1 MAQNENLNENLERC
15 SNELTESIQSWAEK
29 RPETIEALRSL
40 AQELLEHDK
49 NVHIAKVSGSSFS
62 IAGFVLVA
70 TGFGLAPVTFGTST
84 ILSAV
89 GGAMCAAGGATAAGS
104 GLVGSKIFKT
114 KLAKAQEIIEAD
126 RQAQE
131 SVEKLLNKLYL
142 EISALSVGGAIDI
155 LSYNKNIIFFV
166 KNLVD
171 IGNFAQAAGGTA
183 ATTVASEGTVALLS
197 SIGVASNVARIGLFT
212 ISAVALPF
220 DIHTLLTSA
229 MKIKSNGEEE
239 PEAVRKLKELAAELE
254 REMDK
259 ILEALRQFHGA
270 DKNLFDLSEDSGDSD
285 EVSDDMKETDC
296 LASLTFYELYSRI
309 PLSSAKF
316 HP

>member
-29 RPETIEALRSL
+29 RPGTIEALRSL

-285 EVSDDMKETDC
+285 EVSDDMKET
-296 LASLTFYELYSRI
+296 L
-309 PLSSAKF
+309 PG
-316 HP
+316 

>member
-126 RQAQE
+126 RQAQD

-220 DIHTLLTSA
+220 DIHTLVTSA

-285 EVSDDMKETDC
+285 EVSDDMKET
-296 LASLTFYELYSRI
+296 L
-309 PLSSAKF
+309 PG
-316 HP
+316 

>member
-270 DKNLFDLSEDSGDSD
+270 DKNLFDLSEYSGDSD
-285 EVSDDMKETDC
+285 EVSDDMKET
-296 LASLTFYELYSRI
+296 L
-309 PLSSAKF
+309 PG
-316 HP
+316 

>member
-15 SNELTESIQSWAEK
+15 SNELTETIQSWAEK

-220 DIHTLLTSA
+220 DIHTLVTSA

-270 DKNLFDLSEDSGDSD
+270 DKNLFDLSEYSGDSD
-285 EVSDDMKETDC
+285 EVSDDMKET
-296 LASLTFYELYSRI
+296 L
-309 PLSSAKF
+309 PG
-316 HP
+316 

>member
-1 MAQNENLNENLERC
+1 MAQNESLNENLERC

-62 IAGFVLVA
+62 IAGFVLAA
-70 TGFGLAPVTFGTST
+70 TGFGLAPVTFGTSA

-104 GLVGSKIFKT
+104 GLVRSKIFKT
-114 KLAKAQEIIEAD
+114 KLAKAQEIIETD

-131 SVEKLLNKLYL
+131 SVEKLLNKLYF

-171 IGNFAQAAGGTA
+171 IGNFAQAASGTA
-183 ATTVASEGTVALLS
+183 ATVASEGTVALLS
-197 SIGVASNVARIGLFT
+197 SIGIASNVARIGLFT

-220 DIHTLLTSA
+220 DIHTLVTSA

-259 ILEALRQFHGA
+259 ILEVLREFHGA

-285 EVSDDMKETDC
+285 EVSDDMKET
-296 LASLTFYELYSRI
+296 
-309 PLSSAKF
+309 LSG
-316 HP
+316 

>member
-285 EVSDDMKETDC
+285 EVSDDMKET
-296 LASLTFYELYSRI
+296 L
-309 PLSSAKF
+309 PG
-316 HP
+316 

>member
-70 TGFGLAPVTFGTST
+70 TGFGLTPVTFGTSA

-104 GLVGSKIFKT
+104 GLIGSKIFKT

-155 LSYNKNIIFFV
+155 LSYNKNIIFFI

-171 IGNFAQAAGGTA
+171 IGNFAQAAGGTV

-197 SIGVASNVARIGLFT
+197 SIGIASNVARIGLFT

-220 DIHTLLTSA
+220 DIHTLVTSA

-239 PEAVRKLKELAAELE
+239 PEAVRKLKELATELE

-259 ILEALRQFHGA
+259 ILEALREFHGA
-270 DKNLFDLSEDSGDSD
+270 DKNLFDLSEDSGDSS
-285 EVSDDMKETDC
+285 EVSDDMKET
-296 LASLTFYELYSRI
+296 L
-309 PLSSAKF
+309 PG
-316 HP
+316 

>member
-1 MAQNENLNENLERC
+1 MAQKENLNENLERC

-29 RPETIEALRSL
+29 RPETVEALRNL

-49 NVHIAKVSGSSFS
+49 NIHIAKVSGSSFS

-70 TGFGLAPVTFGTST
+70 TGFGLAPVTFGTSA

-104 GLVGSKIFKT
+104 SLVGSKLFKT
-114 KLAKAQEIIEAD
+114 KLAKAQEIIETD

-171 IGNFAQAAGGTA
+171 IGIFAQASGTA

-197 SIGVASNVARIGLFT
+197 SIGIASNVARIGLFT

-220 DIHTLLTSA
+220 DIHTLVTSA

-239 PEAVRKLKELAAELE
+239 PEAVRKLKDLAAELE
-254 REMDK
+254 REMDEIRK
-259 ILEALRQFHGA
+259 ALREFHSA
-270 DKNLFDLSEDSGDSD
+270 DKHLIDLLEDSGDSD
-285 EVSDDMKETDC
+285 EVSDYMKET
-296 LASLTFYELYSRI
+296 L
-309 PLSSAKF
+309 PG
-316 HP
+316 

>member
-114 KLAKAQEIIEAD
+114 KLAKAQVIIEAD

-220 DIHTLLTSA
+220 DIHTLVTSA

-285 EVSDDMKETDC
+285 EVSDDMKET
-296 LASLTFYELYSRI
+296 L
-309 PLSSAKF
+309 PG
-316 HP
+316 

>member
-49 NVHIAKVSGSSFS
+49 NVHIVKVSGSSFS

-126 RQAQE
+126 RQAQD

-285 EVSDDMKETDC
+285 EVSDDMKET
-296 LASLTFYELYSRI
+296 L
-309 PLSSAKF
+309 PG
-316 HP
+316 

>member
-62 IAGFVLVA
+62 SAGFVLVA

-220 DIHTLLTSA
+220 DIHTLVTSA

-270 DKNLFDLSEDSGDSD
+270 DKNLFDLLEDSGDSD
-285 EVSDDMKETDC
+285 EVSDDMKET
-296 LASLTFYELYSRI
+296 L
-309 PLSSAKF
+309 PG
-316 HP
+316 

>member
-29 RPETIEALRSL
+29 RPGTIEALRSL

-89 GGAMCAAGGATAAGS
+89 GGAMCAAGGAPAAGS

-220 DIHTLLTSA
+220 DIHTLVTSA

-270 DKNLFDLSEDSGDSD
+270 DKNLFDLSEYSGDSD
-285 EVSDDMKETDC
+285 EVSDDMKET
-296 LASLTFYELYSRI
+296 L
-309 PLSSAKF
+309 PG
-316 HP
+316 

>member
-126 RQAQE
+126 RQAQQ

-220 DIHTLLTSA
+220 DIHTLVTSA
-229 MKIKSNGEEE
+229 MKIKSNGEQE
-239 PEAVRKLKELAAELE
+239 PEAVRKLKELAGELE

-259 ILEALRQFHGA
+259 ILEALREFHGA

-285 EVSDDMKETDC
+285 EVSDDMKET
-296 LASLTFYELYSRI
+296 L
-309 PLSSAKF
+309 PG
-316 HP
+316 

>member
-114 KLAKAQEIIEAD
+114 KLAKAKEIIEAD

-220 DIHTLLTSA
+220 DIHTLVTSA

-239 PEAVRKLKELAAELE
+239 PETVRKLKELAGELE

-259 ILEALRQFHGA
+259 ILEALREFHGA
-270 DKNLFDLSEDSGDSD
+270 DKNLFDLSEDSGDSN
-285 EVSDDMKETDC
+285 EVSDDMKET
-296 LASLTFYELYSRI
+296 L
-309 PLSSAKF
+309 PG
-316 HP
+316 

>member
-126 RQAQE
+126 RQAQD

-285 EVSDDMKETDC
+285 EVSDDMKET
-296 LASLTFYELYSRI
+296 L
-309 PLSSAKF
+309 PG
-316 HP
+316 

>member
-1 MAQNENLNENLERC
+1 MAQNESLNENLERC

-62 IAGFVLVA
+62 IAGFVLAA
-70 TGFGLAPVTFGTST
+70 TGFGLAPVTFGTSA

-89 GGAMCAAGGATAAGS
+89 GGAMCDAGGATAAGS
-104 GLVGSKIFKT
+104 GLVRSKIFKT
-114 KLAKAQEIIEAD
+114 KLAKAQEIIETD

-131 SVEKLLNKLYL
+131 SVEKLLNKLYF

-183 ATTVASEGTVALLS
+183 ATVAREGTVALLS
-197 SIGVASNVARIGLFT
+197 SIGIASNVARIGLFT

-220 DIHTLLTSA
+220 DIHTLVTSA

-259 ILEALRQFHGA
+259 ILEVLREFHGA

-285 EVSDDMKETDC
+285 EVSDDMKET
-296 LASLTFYELYSRI
+296 
-309 PLSSAKF
+309 LSG
-316 HP
+316 

>member
-89 GGAMCAAGGATAAGS
+89 GGAMCAAGGVTAAGS

-142 EISALSVGGAIDI
+142 EISALSIGGAIDI

-183 ATTVASEGTVALLS
+183 ATTIASEGTVALLS

-220 DIHTLLTSA
+220 DIHTLVTSA

-285 EVSDDMKETDC
+285 EVSDDMKET
-296 LASLTFYELYSRI
+296 L
-309 PLSSAKF
+309 PG
-316 HP
+316 

>member
-40 AQELLEHDK
+40 AQEVLEHDK

-114 KLAKAQEIIEAD
+114 KLAKAQGIIEAD

-285 EVSDDMKETDC
+285 EVSDDMKET
-296 LASLTFYELYSRI
+296 L
-309 PLSSAKF
+309 PG
-316 HP
+316 

>member
-220 DIHTLLTSA
+220 DIHTLVTSA

-259 ILEALRQFHGA
+259 ILEALREFHGA
-270 DKNLFDLSEDSGDSD
+270 DKNLFDLSEDSGDSN
-285 EVSDDMKETDC
+285 EVSDDMKET
-296 LASLTFYELYSRI
+296 L
-309 PLSSAKF
+309 PG
-316 HP
+316 

>member
-126 RQAQE
+126 RQAQD

-171 IGNFAQAAGGTA
+171 IGNFAQAAGGTV

-197 SIGVASNVARIGLFT
+197 SIGIASKVARIGLFT
-212 ISAVALPF
+212 ISAVTLPF
-220 DIHTLLTSA
+220 DIHTLVTSA

-285 EVSDDMKETDC
+285 EVSDDMKET
-296 LASLTFYELYSRI
+296 L
-309 PLSSAKF
+309 PG
-316 HP
+316 

>member
-126 RQAQE
+126 RQAQD

-197 SIGVASNVARIGLFT
+197 SIGIASKVARIGLFT
-212 ISAVALPF
+212 ISAVTLPF
-220 DIHTLLTSA
+220 DIHTLVTSA

-259 ILEALRQFHGA
+259 ILEALREFHGA

-285 EVSDDMKETDC
+285 EVSDDMKET
-296 LASLTFYELYSRI
+296 L
-309 PLSSAKF
+309 PG
-316 HP
+316 

>member
-70 TGFGLAPVTFGTST
+70 TGFGLAPVTLGTST

-220 DIHTLLTSA
+220 DIHTLVTSA

-239 PEAVRKLKELAAELE
+239 PEAVRKLKELAGELE

-259 ILEALRQFHGA
+259 ILEALREFHGA

-285 EVSDDMKETDC
+285 EVSDDMKET
-296 LASLTFYELYSRI
+296 L
-309 PLSSAKF
+309 PG
-316 HP
+316 

>member
-142 EISALSVGGAIDI
+142 EISALSVGGAINI

-220 DIHTLLTSA
+220 DIHTLVTSA

-285 EVSDDMKETDC
+285 EVSDDMKET
-296 LASLTFYELYSRI
+296 L
-309 PLSSAKF
+309 PG
-316 HP
+316 